1 MSVLKQEQKEILDK
15 YGKEFQNWI
24 NTDEGKHTITVHRDH
39 ERYFKERLSSQNLA
53 KTTKDEFVELYKK
66 LWASNMWRNKDW
78 YIQNKLIY
86 HNGLEKIK
94 HELENL
100 LYGSE
105 DFILKYNNFKKNI
118 SGFGVSSLSEILHFL
133 FPDDFCLWNE
143 KPKTVLPF
151 LQLNMLPERFFKYQI
166 DTGEEYYQC
175 VQALGVIKDEMTKF
189 GIKDC
194 K

>member
-24 NTDEGKHTITVHRDH
+24 NTDDGKHTITEHRDH
-39 ERYFKERLSSQNLA
+39 ERYFKERLSSENLA
-53 KTTKDEFVELYKK
+53 KMTEDQFVELYKK

-78 YIQNKLIY
+78 YIKNKLIY

-94 HELENL
+94 HELEDL
-100 LYGSE
+100 LYGSKE
-105 DFILKYNNFKKNI
+105 FILKYNTFKKNI

-133 FPDDFCLWNE
+133 FPNNFCLWND

-175 VQALGVIKDEMTKF
+175 VQALGIINDA
-189 GIKDC
+189 
-194 K
+194 